1 MTSKREKQLLSDSN
15 EGLSYNSAKS
25 HRRAAYAKGLDLN
38 VCMRR

>member
-1 MTSKREKQLLSDSN
+1 MKQILSNSD

-25 HRRAAYAKGLDLN
+25 HRRVAYAKGLDLN